1 MRKADKIRLL
11 IVDDHKVVRNGLQ
24 VFLSLYDDIEVVGEA
39 NNGQQAL
46 QQCAA
51 HQPDVVLMDMVMPVM
66 DGPTATRLIREQFPQ
81 IQVVALTSFDEEEL
95 VNRAVEAGAV
105 GFLYKDVEEDELL
118 GAIRSAR
125 EGRPVL
131 APEALQALMHR
142 SARPV
147 ESSTIEPLT
156 KREREVLTLV
166 AQGMTNPQIA
176 EQLVISTS
184 TVQFHVHNILGK
196 LGVGTRTEAVAIAIQ
211 NNLIDCQPTDT

>member
-1 MRKADKIRLL
+1 MPRADKIRLL

-24 VFLSLYDDIEVVGEA
+24 VFISLYDDIEVVGEA
-39 NNGQQAL
+39 RNGQQAVE
-46 QQCAA
+46 QCAT

-66 DGPTATRLIREQFPQ
+66 DGPTATRLIRERFPEVQ
-81 IQVVALTSFDEEEL
+81 IVALTSFDEEEI
-95 VNRAVEAGAV
+95 VHQAIEAGAV
-105 GFLYKDVEEDELL
+105 GYLYKDVEEEELI

-131 APEALQALMHR
+131 AQEAMQALMNR
-142 SARPV
+142 TARPA

-156 KREREVLTLV
+156 NREREVLSLM

-176 EQLVISTS
+176 AQLVISPS

-196 LGVGTRTEAVAIAIQ
+196 LGVQTRTEAVATAIQ
-211 NNLIDCQPTDT
+211 SKLIDA

>member
-1 MRKADKIRLL
+1 MPRADKIRLL

-24 VFLSLYDDIEVVGEA
+24 VFISLYDDIEVVGEA
-39 NNGQQAL
+39 RNGQQAVE
-46 QQCAA
+46 QCAT

-81 IQVVALTSFDEEEL
+81 VQVVALTSFDEEEI
-95 VNRAVEAGAV
+95 VQRAIEAGAV
-105 GFLYKDVEEDELL
+105 GYLYKDVEEDELID
-118 GAIRSAR
+118 AIRSAR

-131 APEALQALMHR
+131 APEAMKALMDR
-142 SARPV
+142 TVAPV
-147 ESSTIEPLT
+147 ELPAVEPLT
-156 KREREVLTLV
+156 KREREVLSLV

-196 LGVGTRTEAVAIAIQ
+196 LGVGTRTEAVAMAIQ
-211 NNLIDCQPTDT
+211 SKLIDT

>member
-1 MRKADKIRLL
+1 MPRADKIRLL

-24 VFLSLYDDIEVVGEA
+24 VFISLYDDIEVVGEA
-39 NNGQQAL
+39 RNGQQAVE
-46 QQCAA
+46 QCAT

-81 IQVVALTSFDEEEL
+81 VQVVALTSFDEEEI
-95 VNRAVEAGAV
+95 VQRAIEAGAV
-105 GFLYKDVEEDELL
+105 GYLYKDVEEDELID
-118 GAIRSAR
+118 AIRSAR

-131 APEALQALMHR
+131 APEAMKALMDR
-142 SARPV
+142 TVAPV
-147 ESSTIEPLT
+147 ESPAVEPLT
-156 KREREVLTLV
+156 KREREVLSLV

-196 LGVGTRTEAVAIAIQ
+196 LGVGTRTEAVSMAIQ
-211 NNLIDCQPTDT
+211 SKIIEP

>member
-1 MRKADKIRLL
+1 MPRADKIRLL

-24 VFLSLYDDIEVVGEA
+24 VFISLYDDIEVVGEA
-39 NNGQQAL
+39 RNGQQAVE
-46 QQCAA
+46 QCAT

-66 DGPTATRLIREQFPQ
+66 DGPTATRLIREQFPKV
-81 IQVVALTSFDEEEL
+81 QVVALTSFDEEEI
-95 VNRAVEAGAV
+95 VQRAIEAGAV
-105 GFLYKDVEEDELL
+105 GYLYKDVEEDELID
-118 GAIRSAR
+118 AIRSAR

-131 APEALQALMHR
+131 APEAMKALMDR
-142 SARPV
+142 TVAPV
-147 ESSTIEPLT
+147 ESPAVEPLT
-156 KREREVLTLV
+156 KREREVLSLV

-211 NNLIDCQPTDT
+211 SKLIEP

>member
-1 MRKADKIRLL
+1 MPRADKIRLL

-24 VFLSLYDDIEVVGEA
+24 VFISLYDDIEVVGEA
-39 NNGQQAL
+39 RNGQQAVE
-46 QQCAA
+46 QCAT

-81 IQVVALTSFDEEEL
+81 VQVVALTSFDEEEI
-95 VNRAVEAGAV
+95 VQRAIEAGAV
-105 GFLYKDVEEDELL
+105 GYLYKDVEEDELID
-118 GAIRSAR
+118 AIRSAR

-131 APEALQALMHR
+131 APEAMKALMDR
-142 SARPV
+142 TVAPV
-147 ESSTIEPLT
+147 ELPAVEPLT
-156 KREREVLTLV
+156 KREREVLSLV

-196 LGVGTRTEAVAIAIQ
+196 LGVSTRTEAVAMAIQ
-211 NNLIDCQPTDT
+211 SKLIEP

>member
-1 MRKADKIRLL
+1 MPRADKIRLL

-24 VFLSLYDDIEVVGEA
+24 VFISLYDDIEVVGEA
-39 NNGQQAL
+39 RNGQQAVE
-46 QQCAA
+46 QCAT

-81 IQVVALTSFDEEEL
+81 VQVVALTSFDEEEI
-95 VNRAVEAGAV
+95 VQRAIEAGAV
-105 GFLYKDVEEDELL
+105 GYLYKDVEEDELI

-131 APEALQALMHR
+131 APEAMKALMDR
-142 SARPV
+142 TVAPV
-147 ESSTIEPLT
+147 ESPAVEPLT
-156 KREREVLTLV
+156 KREREVLSLV

-196 LGVGTRTEAVAIAIQ
+196 LGVSTRTEAVAMAIQ
-211 NNLIDCQPTDT
+211 SKLIEP

>member
-1 MRKADKIRLL
+1 MRRGDKIRLL

-24 VFLSLYDDIEVVGEA
+24 VFISLYDDIEVVGEA
-39 NNGQQAL
+39 KNGQRAL
-46 QQCAA
+46 EQCAA

-105 GFLYKDVEEDELL
+105 GFLYKDVEEEELI

-131 APEALQALMHR
+131 ALEAMQALMHL
-142 SARPV
+142 SAGSV
-147 ESSTIEPLT
+147 KSSTIEPLT
-156 KREREVLTLV
+156 KREQEVLSLM

-196 LGVGTRTEAVAIAIQ
+196 LGVQTRTEAVSIAIQ
-211 NNLIDCQPTDT
+211 SRLIEP

>member
-1 MRKADKIRLL
+1 MPRADKIRLL

-24 VFLSLYDDIEVVGEA
+24 VFISLYDDIEVVGEA
-39 NNGQQAL
+39 RNGQQAVE
-46 QQCAA
+46 QCAT

-81 IQVVALTSFDEEEL
+81 VQVVALTSFDEEEI
-95 VNRAVEAGAV
+95 VQRAIEAGAV
-105 GFLYKDVEEDELL
+105 GYLYKDVEEDELI

-131 APEALQALMHR
+131 APEAMKALMDR
-142 SARPV
+142 TVAPV
-147 ESSTIEPLT
+147 ELPAVEPLT
-156 KREREVLTLV
+156 KREREVLSLV

-196 LGVGTRTEAVAIAIQ
+196 LGVGTRTEAVAMAIQ
-211 NNLIDCQPTDT
+211 SKLIEP